1 MLLSRLA
8 PEKMMVLSYVL
19 NFLFPLDGSLR
30 KTSSSC
36 HVARLSCA
44 EPHLREFGNRSFEA
58 EEPGRLQSV
67 GWQRVG
73 YN

>member
-19 NFLFPLDGSLR
+19 NFLFPLDGSLG
-30 KTSSSC
+30 KTNC
-36 HVARLSCA
+36 RVARLSCA